1 MSRPAGYSLVQ
12 IGLHWAV
19 AALIL
24 AQFLDSDDMNAAWR
38 AVEKGGAAAY
48 TPLVWVHVL
57 VGIAVLV
64 FALWRLVLRFGRGV
78 PEAPEGTSALMQ
90 KAGEAGHW
98 ALYALMVALPVTGLL
113 GWYGGIV
120 SAIDLHQLA
129 KVALIA
135 VVSLHVL
142 AALYHQYIRKDRL
155 LLRMMRPKD

>member
-1 MSRPAGYSLVQ
+1 MSSPAGYSRVQ

-19 AALIL
+19 AVLIL
-24 AQFLDSDDMNAAWR
+24 AQFLDSDDMNSAWR
-38 AVEKGGAAAY
+38 AVEKGGAAVY

-57 VGIAVLV
+57 VGIAVLA
-64 FALWRLVLRFGRGV
+64 FALWRLVLHVSRGV
-78 PEAPEGTSALMQ
+78 PEAPEGTSDLMA
-90 KAGEAGHW
+90 KAGDAGHW
-98 ALYALMVALPVTGLL
+98 ALYALMLALPLTGLA

-120 SAIDLHQLA
+120 AAIDLHQLT